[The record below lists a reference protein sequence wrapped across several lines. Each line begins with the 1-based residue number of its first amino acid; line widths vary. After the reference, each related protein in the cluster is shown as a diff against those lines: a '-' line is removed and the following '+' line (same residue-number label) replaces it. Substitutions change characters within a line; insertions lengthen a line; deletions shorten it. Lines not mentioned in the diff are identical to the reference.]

1 MTMSNPPKVF
11 ISYSWSNDEYKATVL
26 QLAEALVGQS
36 VDVILD
42 RWDLHAGHD
51 RFAFMEQSIEKA
63 DKVLVLCDKK
73 YAEKANARE
82 GGVGTETAII
92 TPDIYGKNEQEKFIP
107 VIMEDFKFVPTYLKS
122 RLGIDLTKTHYEEG
136 FKELLHAIYGKP
148 IHEKPPLGKPPEWI
162 NKSRLD
168 PKHSHLKE
176 NDERIETKDSTESIE
191 QMILSS
197 FDGKHFTASEIAT
210 KTGRTLNNVH
220 RILRDMLRKNLIL
233 RVGKWYVKQKQ
244 EEVPDKIS
252 ACIKAWQDVINP
264 ATGRVHDDA
273 GLRALNA
280 ILYGPVREVEEV
292 TEAVAE
298 DMKSEF
304 VKLHP
309 DFKYDHIEIHT
320 K

>member
-1 MTMSNPPKVF
+1 
-11 ISYSWSNDEYKATVL
+11 
-26 QLAEALVGQS
+26 
-36 VDVILD
+36 
-42 RWDLHAGHD
+42 
-51 RFAFMEQSIEKA
+51 MEQSIEKA

-92 TPDIYGKNEQEKFIP
+92 TQDVYGKSAQEKFIP
-107 VIMEDFKFVPTYLKS
+107 VIMESFEFVPTYLKS
-122 RLGIDLTKTHYEEG
+122 RLGIDLTKMHFEEG

-148 IHEKPPLGKPPEWI
+148 IHEKPPLGKPPEWLTESSF
-162 NKSRLD
+162 N
-168 PKHSHLKE
+168 PKHSPLKE
-176 NDERIETKDSTESIE
+176 KDERTETKNFTESIE

-197 FDGKHFTASEIAT
+197 FDGKRFTASEIAT
-210 KTGRTLNNVH
+210 KTGRTLNTVH
-220 RILRDMLRKNLIL
+220 RILSDMLNKNMIL
-233 RVGKWYVKQKQ
+233 RVGKGYVIQRQ
-244 EEVPDKIS
+244 EEIPAKIN
-252 ACIKAWQDVINP
+252 ACIKAWQDIINP
-264 ATGRVHDDA
+264 ATGKVHDDA
-273 GLRALNA
+273 GLLALNA

-292 TEAVAE
+292 PEAVAE